1 MDNRYAIDIVNQYVS
16 FLLHEQKLDVFQ
28 VFLFGSYA
36 RNRQSQDSDIDVA
49 IVFQKLEDRLGMQLK
64 LMKWRRGFDLSI
76 EPHPFDKADFNVDN
90 PFAYEILTKG
100 IDLTRATHQQPAK

>member
-1 MDNRYAIDIVNQYVS
+1 
-16 FLLHEQKLDVFQ
+16 
-28 VFLFGSYA
+28 
-36 RNRQSQDSDIDVA
+36 
-49 IVFQKLEDRLGMQLK
+49 MQLK